1 MHAMSEFVMAS
12 RRLFMHIGID
22 LGGTKIEGILLGPDG
37 QELARRRVPSP
48 RGSYPDT
55 LGAIAALVHTL
66 EAQGHARCTVGV
78 GIPGALSPETG
89 LVKTANSTWLIGHP
103 LDRDLAVLLDRPVA
117 VANDA
122 NCFTLSEATDGAG
135 AGARVVFGV
144 ILGTGVGGCLT
155 VDGRVLEGPHRIA
168 GEWGHLPLPWPS
180 ADETPGPPCYCG
192 RSGCVETWMSGPGW
206 AAEFQRATGRTLTAD
221 ALATAAQSGQD
232 PEAAAAFDRYAGRLA
247 RGLAMI
253 ITLLDPDVIVLGG
266 GVSNVGALYEAVPSR
281 WSRWVFSD
289 AVHTPLRP
297 ARFGDA
303 SGVRGAA
310 WLGRTAATHPSA

>member
-1 MHAMSEFVMAS
+1 
-12 RRLFMHIGID
+12 MHIGID
-22 LGGTKIEGILLGPDG
+22 LGGTKIEGILLAPDG
-37 QELARRRVPSP
+37 QELARRRVLSP

-55 LGAIAALVHTL
+55 LGTLAALVHTL
-66 EAQGHARCTVGV
+66 ESHAQTRCTVGV

-89 LVKTANSTWLIGHP
+89 LVKNANSTWLIGHP
-103 LDRDLAVLLDRPVA
+103 LDRDLATVLDRPVA

-135 AGARVVFGV
+135 AGASVVFGV
-144 ILGTGVGGCLT
+144 ILGTGVGGGLT
-155 VDGRVLEGPHRIA
+155 VEGRVLEGPHRIA

-192 RSGCVETWMSGPGW
+192 RSGCVETWLSGPGW
-206 AAEFQRATGRTLTAD
+206 TSEFERATGRALTAD
-221 ALATAAQSGQD
+221 ALAAAAQSGQD
-232 PEAAAAFDRYAGRLA
+232 PAATAALDRYVDRLA
-247 RGLAMI
+247 RGLATI

-266 GVSNVGALYEAVPSR
+266 GVSNIEALYGSVPAR
-281 WSRWVFSD
+281 WGRWVFSD
-289 AVHTPLRP
+289 AVHTPLRR

-310 WLGRTAATHPSA
+310 WLGRTTGVHSNT